1 MSFSKT
7 TFADFGAT
15 LRMCLANAFDAMSAI
30 AYFRIGRVPVGSG
43 AKRRATGLLKY
54 RSRRVSNELPE
65 EMALLRK
72 KVGERMQFYLRENF
86 SPGGLAFELL
96 SDYPTRP
103 AKGIRPAFCLA
114 AAASVGGD
122 YNNAVNTGAAI
133 ELLHNAFLIK
143 DDIVDQSLYRRGDL
157 TLNRKYGLALAA
169 NAGDALKILSM
180 SPLIDNLSVIGVR
193 KSLQVILEIQNMANK
208 TVAGQITELTY
219 VKENRTDLSPED
231 YFRLCEGKTCWYT
244 TIAPCR
250 TGLII
255 GSDNASPDQ
264 LETFTRFALNLGLAF
279 QITDDTLNLSAS
291 ERVYG
296 KEINGDIMEGKRT
309 LILIHLLNSCTPSEL
324 KLMRRILR
332 TPRDEKAEADV
343 AFVRELMD
351 KYGSFENAREAATRL
366 ALAAK
371 DVLQNECDWMTE
383 RRWKRFFLD
392 QTNYLLHRK
401 R

>member
-1 MSFSKT
+1 
-7 TFADFGAT
+7 
-15 LRMCLANAFDAMSAI
+15 
-30 AYFRIGRVPVGSG
+30 
-43 AKRRATGLLKY
+43 
-54 RSRRVSNELPE
+54 
-65 EMALLRK
+65 MAALRK
-72 KVGERMQFYLRENF
+72 KVGERMQFYLRKNF
-86 SPGGLAFELL
+86 APTSLAYELL

-103 AKGIRPAFCLA
+103 AKGIRPALCLA
-114 AAASVGGD
+114 AAASVGGE
-122 YNNAVNTGAAI
+122 YSNAVNTGAAI

-180 SPLIDNLSVIGVR
+180 SPLIDNLGVIGVR

-219 VKENRTDLSPED
+219 VKENRTDLNPAD
-231 YFRLCEGKTCWYT
+231 YFSLCEGKTCWYT
-244 TIAPCR
+244 TITPCR

-255 GSDNASPDQ
+255 GSDNASTEQ
-264 LETFTRFALNLGLAF
+264 LETFTRFALKMGLAF

-291 ERVYG
+291 EKIYG

-309 LILIHLLNSCTPSEL
+309 LILIHLLNSCTTTEM
-324 KLMRRILR
+324 KRMRSILR
-332 TPRDEKAEADV
+332 TPRDAKSESDL
-343 AFVRELMD
+343 AFVRELME
-351 KYGSFENAREAATRL
+351 KYGSFENAREVATRL
-366 ALAAK
+366 ALDAK
-371 DVLQNECDWMTE
+371 QILQNECDWMTE
-383 RRWKRFFLD
+383 KRWKGFFLD

>member
-1 MSFSKT
+1 
-7 TFADFGAT
+7 
-15 LRMCLANAFDAMSAI
+15 
-30 AYFRIGRVPVGSG
+30 
-43 AKRRATGLLKY
+43 
-54 RSRRVSNELPE
+54 
-65 EMALLRK
+65 MALLRK